1 MESKERNIPADDVK
15 INLGNLMTSP
25 EVSEKAG
32 ACLFNLIV
40 YTHEPRRTAY
50 FTAMVKKIRKQFPC
64 RIIFITSNPVAK
76 EDYFHVETL
85 KESAGDES
93 SSLCEHISIKT
104 SGRDINRIHFLIFPL
119 IVPDLP
125 IYLLWGQDPTTEQT
139 ILPHLE
145 GFSTRLIFDAEA
157 TSNLQQFSLNML
169 SRLHPSAIDFVDMN
183 WARIGGW
190 REVLAQI
197 FDSKERF
204 EQLASADNIEFS
216 FNSRQNDL
224 FLHPETQAIYL
235 QAWLASR
242 LKWEFSRAEKDN
254 DVQILYYKVARR
266 EKEVRLSSKVDEN
279 FEGGEILSIN
289 VQGDNGYDCHIE
301 RIASDQVR
309 VQASNQFQCEL
320 PFTLLMPT
328 LRSGRNFMQEIFYQR
343 MSSQYGPMLGLISLI
358 RWGK

>member
-1 MESKERNIPADDVK
+1 MESQKNNAPTDDVH
-15 INLGNLMTSP
+15 IRLNDLLSP
-25 EVSEKAG
+25 PEAIERTR

-40 YTHEPRRTAY
+40 YTQEPRRTAY
-50 FTAMVKKIRKQFPC
+50 FTEMVKKIRKQFPC
-64 RIIFITSNPVAK
+64 RIIFITSNPAVK

-104 SGRDINRIHFLIFPL
+104 SGRDINRIYFLLFPL

-157 TSNLQQFSLNML
+157 TENLQQFSLDMF
-169 SRLHPSAIDFVDMN
+169 SRLHPSSIEFVDMN

-204 EQLASADNIEFS
+204 EQLATADNLEFS
-216 FNSRQNDL
+216 FNGLHNDL

-242 LKWEFSRAEKDN
+242 LKWEFSRAEKD
-254 DVQILYYKVARR
+254 DGIQLLYYEFAGR
-266 EKEVRLSSKVDEN
+266 EKEVRLSSKAEKN
-279 FEGGEILSIN
+279 LEGGEILSIN
-289 VQGDNGYDCHIE
+289 IQGDNGYDCHIQ
-301 RIASDQVR
+301 RTASDQVK

-320 PFTLLMPT
+320 PFILLMPT
-328 LRSGRNFMQEIFYQR
+328 LKSGRNFMQEIFYQK
-343 MSSQYGPMLGLISLI
+343 MSSQYRPMLELISLI